1 MLERDAIQ
9 ELNNGRFAMF
19 ATSGILAAELYTGQ
33 ARMGC
38 LEGDPWNG

>member
-1 MLERDAIQ
+1 MQ

-33 ARMGC
+33 VREIPGNSRDIF
-38 LEGDPWNG
+38 GDFD